1 MKNFPSNY
9 LKRNFIK
16 SQRLINFGMN
26 VSFDNYI
33 KRKVGGWWWYYCCG
47 PYINNL
53 TSPYIGNQIWN

>member
-33 KRKVGGWWWYYCCG
+33 KRKVGG
-47 PYINNL
+47 
-53 TSPYIGNQIWN
+53 